1 MTNSHTMETVP
12 RQTIPGGLLLLVG
25 FVVAAFTHTSAA
37 QTPPGERWFQV
48 ELIAFARQVP
58 DQQEHWVKDIKP
70 AYPLNWIELK
80 DATATP
86 GTSDANRELP
96 PENRAAMTS
105 RRQEDTGSNS
115 RFADDQTPIDIDR
128 TPFVLLP
135 NNNHKLAN
143 HARALARDSRYRV
156 LFHQAWRQP
165 VKPRKNASAILIFG
179 GNNYGE
185 HSELEGSI
193 TLSLAR
199 LLQINTRL
207 WLTQFEINYGQT
219 PSDWPPLP
227 AQPQKLK
234 QALLAQVRNA
244 DDLTLIPEQPLSWEL
259 PAEPLADITTEANAP
274 YLPQRIVLMNEERQM
289 RSSEI
294 HYLDHPLFGLIIQL
308 TPYDVPASTT
318 LSE

>member
-1 MTNSHTMETVP
+1 MTSTYATETLP
-12 RQTIPGGLLLLVG
+12 RQIKPRGLLILMG
-25 FVVAAFTHTSAA
+25 FVFAAFTHTSMA
-37 QTPPGERWFQV
+37 QTPHGERWFQV

-58 DQQEHWVKDIKP
+58 DQQEHWVKDVKP
-70 AYPLNWIELK
+70 AYPLNWVELK
-80 DATATP
+80 DASATP
-86 GTSDANRELP
+86 ETYSNNSTTIQSETGQQDSTLNRGLQSDETSV
-96 PENRAAMTS
+96 
-105 RRQEDTGSNS
+105 
-115 RFADDQTPIDIDR
+115 DIDR

-135 NNNHKLAN
+135 NDNHKLAN

-165 VKPRKNASAILIFG
+165 VKPLKNAPAILIFG
-179 GNNYGE
+179 GNNFGE
-185 HSELEGSI
+185 HRELEGSI

-219 PSDWPPLP
+219 PSNWPPLP
-227 AQPQKLK
+227 AQPQQLK

-244 DDLTLIPEQPLSWEL
+244 DDLTLIPDQPLSWTL

-294 HYLDHPLFGLIIQL
+294 HYIDHPLFGLIIQI
-308 TPYDVPASTT
+308 TPYDVPANIT